1 MRPQGLRVRDRAL
14 NTCPDK
20 MKGRIWS
27 AVRRW
32 SDAREE
38 SRRTLPQAGHPSGQ
52 PAWLFAAFG
61 VLDAEWGIIT
71 LAQQEK
77 ARERANRDRR

>member
-14 NTCPDK
+14 STCPDK

-38 SRRTLPQAGHPSGQ
+38 NRRTLPQAGHPASQ
-52 PAWLFAAFG
+52 PAWLLAAFG
-61 VLDAEWGIIT
+61 VLDSEWQLIT
-71 LAQQEK
+71 LAPREK
-77 ARERANRDRR
+77 ARDKANRDRR